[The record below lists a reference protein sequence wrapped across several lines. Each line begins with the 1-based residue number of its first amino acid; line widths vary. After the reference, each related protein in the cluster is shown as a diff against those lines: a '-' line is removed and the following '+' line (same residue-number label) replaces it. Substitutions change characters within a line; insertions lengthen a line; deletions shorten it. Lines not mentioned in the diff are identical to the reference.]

1 MPLGVGEVAPIPV
14 VHPAD
19 CSRCKRT
26 PLAYI
31 LSVASIPITVV
42 ELPLFQRQAVGVW
55 GDAEREA
62 FVDFIARNPE
72 AGDVIPETGRARKL
86 R

>member
-1 MPLGVGEVAPIPV
+1 M
-14 VHPAD
+14 
-19 CSRCKRT
+19 
-26 PLAYI
+26 AYI

-42 ELPLFQRQAVGVW
+42 ELPLFQRQAAGVW
-55 GDAEREA
+55 DDAEREA

-72 AGDVIPETGRARKL
+72 AGDAIPQTGGARKL